1 MTDPFFCSSWP
12 IYYIN
17 VFLLHWK
24 EIYLLHPQTHQV
36 LELLSKFENGVGRQ
50 MDLTQKYLVVLQR
63 YECDLEFVRKLYQ
76 REKNN
81 PSSAQF
87 KTPVSSLL
95 SDNQTAQLYFI
106 FQMQTCPQLIL
117 HIFRK
122 SNTRKHWDYW
132 DYFLLGLKLFYIF
145 FCSWLVKFSG
155 HKICLRKFICQCRS

>member
-1 MTDPFFCSSWP
+1 
-12 IYYIN
+12 
-17 VFLLHWK
+17 
-24 EIYLLHPQTHQV
+24 
-36 LELLSKFENGVGRQ
+36 

-132 DYFLLGLKLFYIF
+132 DFLTGTKIVLHFLLQLASKIQWSQNLFKKIHLPMQILKDKLDIMQVIY
-145 FCSWLVKFSG
+145 KD
-155 HKICLRKFICQCRS
+155 KIVTSHQ